1 MAYVALKPCRFVGQT
16 FRIGEAVPD
25 ELIHPGAVKNLL
37 KMQVLAIQDN
47 GIIPANNQ
55 EQIQDNETVQ
65 ISVPAEE
72 GDIMLDVSPEGL
84 QAIFNVLSGK
94 AADAESIIEKMDEG
108 DALILLHLVDSRK
121 TIKEAAEARAKEIEG
136 EQ

>member
-1 MAYVALKPCRFVGQT
+1 MAYIALKPCQFAGQK
-16 FRIGEAVPD
+16 FRIGETVPD
-25 ELIHPGAVKNLL
+25 ELIHPGTAKNLL
-37 KMQVLAIQDN
+37 KMQVLAVRDN
-47 GIIPANNQ
+47 GTIPANNQ
-55 EQIQDNETVQ
+55 EQIRGNETVR

-72 GDIMLDVSPEGL
+72 GDLVLDVSLEGV

-94 AADAESIIEKMDEG
+94 AADAASIIEKMDEG
-108 DALILLHLVDSRK
+108 DALILLHQIDSRK